1 VPGPLSP
8 LQFFRR
14 AADVYGD
21 RPAVVDGTLRYTY
34 AAFADRCL
42 RLAAALR
49 DGLITPG
56 DRAALLAPNTHRA
69 LECYTAV
76 PLAGGVIVPLNTR
89 LGPSDYR
96 YIVEHA
102 GCRVLL
108 ADPAFAGTARSLES
122 ALGLKVVT
130 LAAEAAEAAAGAAQN
145 AAPALT
151 VENLIAGAPQG
162 RHGRLLDAVDDID
175 ENAPISINYTSGT
188 SGRSKGVIMTHRM
201 TALNVLDVVVH
212 ARLSG
217 EDVYLDTLPMFHVNG
232 WGAVWATAAAGAA
245 HVCLPRVDPSEVVRL
260 IDAEGVTLAFAAP
273 TVLVMLGG
281 DPSTQ
286 GWRPKQRVRWYV
298 GGAPPPAALIKRCEE
313 ELGFEIVHVYGL
325 TETGPWL
332 TVCEWRAVWD
342 ARPLADRASIKARQG
357 IGQIAAGRVRVARED
372 LSEVARNGREIGE
385 IVVRGPTVTPGYYRD
400 PEATA
405 AATAGG
411 WFHTGDLAVLH
422 PDGYAQIVDR
432 KKDLIISGGE
442 NISSVEVEGVLY
454 QHPAVLEAAVVALPD
469 PLWGEVPRACVVLR
483 PGARVDAA
491 ELIAFCRERLAHFKA
506 PKQVDFMEAL
516 PKTATGKIQKYLLR
530 AVPSPAAPSG
540 AGRTAPSRAGRTAPS
555 RAGRTAPSRAG
566 RTAGASPS
574 GGSAPPARGGRGDGT
589 RGRGD
594 VPGEG
599 HDAAT

>member
-1 VPGPLSP
+1 MPAPLSP

-21 RPAVVDGTLRYTY
+21 RTALVDGGERYTY
-34 AAFADRCL
+34 AEFAGRCL

-49 DGLITPG
+49 EFGLGPG
-56 DRAALLAPNTHRA
+56 DRAAVLAPNTHRA

-76 PLAGGVIVPLNTR
+76 PLAGGVLVPLNTR
-89 LGPSDYR
+89 LDAADYR
-96 YIVEHA
+96 YIVDHA

-108 ADPAFAGTARSLES
+108 ADPSFADLAGSLRDDLGLRVVVLGGNGAAGTPR
-122 ALGLKVVT
+122 GT
-130 LAAEAAEAAAGAAQN
+130 AAG
-145 AAPALT
+145 
-151 VENLIAGAPQG
+151 VEDLIAGAPSG
-162 RHGRLLDAVDDID
+162 WTGRLLDAVDALD

-188 SGRSKGVIMTHRM
+188 SGHSKGVIMTHRM
-201 TALNVLDVVVH
+201 TALNVLDVLVH

-217 EDVYLDTLPMFHVNG
+217 DDVYLHTLPMFHVNG
-232 WGAVWATAAAGAA
+232 WGGVWAVTAAGAR
-245 HVCLPRVDPSEVVRL
+245 HVCLPRVDPPAVVRL
-260 IDAEGVTLAFAAP
+260 IDAEGVTVAFAAP

-286 GWRPKQRVRWYV
+286 GWRPRQRVRWYV

-332 TVCEWRAVWD
+332 TVCEWRTAWD
-342 ARPLADRASIKARQG
+342 DRPLAERAALKARQG
-357 IGQIAAGRVRVARED
+357 IGQIAAGRVRVVRED
-372 LSEVARNGREIGE
+372 LADVARDGAEIGE

-411 WFHTGDLAVLH
+411 WFHTGDLAVVH

-442 NISSVEVEGVLY
+442 TISSVEVEGVLY
-454 QHPAVLEAAVVALPD
+454 QHPAVLEAAVVASPD
-469 PLWGEVPRACVVLR
+469 PVWGEVPRACVVLR
-483 PGARVDAA
+483 SGARATA
-491 ELIAFCRERLAHFKA
+491 GELIAFCRERLAHFKA
-506 PKQVDFMEAL
+506 PKAVEFVDAL

-530 AVPSPAAPSG
+530 A
-540 AGRTAPSRAGRTAPS
+540 RAD
-555 RAGRTAPSRAG
+555 
-566 RTAGASPS
+566 
-574 GGSAPPARGGRGDGT
+574 RGGT
-589 RGRGD
+589 
-594 VPGEG
+594 
-599 HDAAT
+599 DATA

>member
-1 VPGPLSP
+1 MPAPLSP

-21 RPAVVDGTLRYTY
+21 RPAVVDGAERYAY
-34 AAFADRCL
+34 AVFADRCL

-49 DGLITPG
+49 EIGLGPG
-56 DRAALLAPNTHRA
+56 DRAAVLAPNTRRA

-76 PLAGGVIVPLNTR
+76 PLAGGVLVPLNTR
-89 LGPSDYR
+89 LGAADYR
-96 YIVEHA
+96 YIAGHA

-108 ADPAFAGTARSLES
+108 ADPAFADLAGSLRDDF
-122 ALGLKVVT
+122 GLRVVT
-130 LAAEAAEAAAGAAQN
+130 LDDNTGAGRAGGAGAVS
-145 AAPALT
+145 
-151 VENLIAGAPQG
+151 VEELIAGAPSG
-162 RHGRLLDAVDDID
+162 RGGRLLDGVDALD

-188 SGRSKGVIMTHRM
+188 SGHSKGVIMTHRM
-201 TALNVLDVVVH
+201 TALNVLDVLVH
-212 ARLSG
+212 ARLG
-217 EDVYLDTLPMFHVNG
+217 GDDVYLHTLPMFHVNG
-232 WGAVWATAAAGAA
+232 WGGVWAVTAAGAR
-245 HVCLPRVDPSEVVRL
+245 HVCLPRVDPPAIVRL
-260 IDAEGVTLAFAAP
+260 IDAEGVTVAFAAP

-286 GWRPKQRVRWYV
+286 GWRPRQRVRWYV

-342 ARPLADRASIKARQG
+342 DRPLAERAALKARQG
-357 IGQIAAGRVRVARED
+357 IGQIAAGRVRVVRDD
-372 LSEVARNGREIGE
+372 LADVARDGAEIGE

-411 WFHTGDLAVLH
+411 WFHTGDLAVVH

-432 KKDLIISGGE
+432 KKDLIVSGGE

-454 QHPAVLEAAVVALPD
+454 QHPAVLEVAVVASPD
-469 PLWGEVPRACVVLR
+469 PVWGEVPRACVVLR
-483 PGARVDAA
+483 SGARATA
-491 ELIAFCRERLAHFKA
+491 GELIAFCRERLAHFKA
-506 PKQVDFMEAL
+506 PKAVEFVDAL

-530 AVPSPAAPSG
+530 TRAAAAEAPAPS
-540 AGRTAPSRAGRTAPS
+540 AQGRRAPD
-555 RAGRTAPSRAG
+555 
-566 RTAGASPS
+566 
-574 GGSAPPARGGRGDGT
+574 RGGD
-589 RGRGD
+589 
-594 VPGEG
+594 
-599 HDAAT
+599 DATA

>member
-1 VPGPLSP
+1 VPAPLSP

-21 RPAVVDGTLRYTY
+21 RPAVVDGGERYPY
-34 AAFADRCL
+34 AVFADRCL

-49 DGLITPG
+49 EIGLGPG
-56 DRAALLAPNTHRA
+56 DRAAVLAPNTHRA

-76 PLAGGVIVPLNTR
+76 PLAGGVLVPMNTR
-89 LGPSDYR
+89 LGAADYR
-96 YIVEHA
+96 YIAGHA

-108 ADPAFAGTARSLES
+108 ADPSFADLAGSLRDD
-122 ALGLKVVT
+122 LGLRVVT
-130 LAAEAAEAAAGAAQN
+130 LGEKAAAGAA
-145 AAPALT
+145 AG
-151 VENLIAGAPQG
+151 VEDLIAGAPPG
-162 RHGRLLDAVDDID
+162 RSGRLLDGIDALD

-188 SGRSKGVIMTHRM
+188 SGHSRGVIMTHRM
-201 TALNVLDVVVH
+201 TALNVLDVLVH
-212 ARLSG
+212 ARLG
-217 EDVYLDTLPMFHVNG
+217 GDDVYLHTLPMFHVNG
-232 WGAVWATAAAGAA
+232 WGGVWAVTAAGAR
-245 HVCLPRVDPSEVVRL
+245 HVCLPRVDPPAIVRL
-260 IDAEGVTLAFAAP
+260 IDAEGVTVAFAAP

-286 GWRPKQRVRWYV
+286 GWRPRQRVRWYV

-332 TVCEWRAVWD
+332 TVCEWRAAWD
-342 ARPLADRASIKARQG
+342 DRPLAERAALKARQG
-357 IGQIAAGRVRVARED
+357 IGQIAAGRVRVVRDD
-372 LSEVARNGREIGE
+372 LADVARDGAEIGE

-411 WFHTGDLAVLH
+411 WFHTGDLAVVH

-454 QHPAVLEAAVVALPD
+454 QHPAVLEAAVVASPD
-469 PLWGEVPRACVVLR
+469 PVWGEVPRACVVLR
-483 PGARVDAA
+483 SGAHATA
-491 ELIAFCRERLAHFKA
+491 GELIAFCRERLAHFKA
-506 PKQVDFMEAL
+506 PKAVEFVDAL

-530 AVPSPAAPSG
+530 ARADAAGPPAAAAQGPRAA
-540 AGRTAPSRAGRTAPS
+540 AGGPAPDGGGDDATA
-555 RAGRTAPSRAG
+555 
-566 RTAGASPS
+566 
-574 GGSAPPARGGRGDGT
+574 
-589 RGRGD
+589 
-594 VPGEG
+594 
-599 HDAAT
+599 